1 MSSGIGHR
9 GALDPALLCPWCG
22 PGATA
27 SILLLAWKPPYA
39 VDVALKRPKKKKKKK
54 TSKLIPKMVKDNFR
68 KKNLLNSVDVAL
80 REAHLF
86 SFYFRQVKTLLWT
99 DTTP

>member
-1 MSSGIGHR
+1 
-9 GALDPALLCPWCG
+9 
-22 PGATA
+22 
-27 SILLLAWKPPYA
+27 
-39 VDVALKRPKKKKKKK
+39 
-54 TSKLIPKMVKDNFR
+54 MVKDNFR